1 MNRGSGLHVSR
12 DRVLV
17 AGVLLIVAASCFRAW
32 AATRTWF
39 YVDDFPIVITA
50 AREGVALGSLADP
63 YIGHVMPAGRIAAW
77 LTTVGRPYDYP
88 VAIAELIALFALTGA
103 GLLRLLRTL
112 FGPHPAV
119 LLLLAYFLFSPW
131 LISLTSWW
139 AAGINHLPA
148 LAATVWSLDAAVRCL
163 RDPQRRHLLASVAW
177 VAFGLAFAELALLAY
192 IPLTLLAVGYFASGT
207 LAERIGRLWR
217 ERRPLVVA
225 HAVVVASYAA
235 LYLATAWAPQDAPE
249 GGVPWRDYVVNVL
262 GTVVPSAAIG
272 GPVRWEQAWAAQFD
286 VDPPALLR
294 LAGLVAVG
302 GVLALSALVR
312 DRALRAWLIPAAQLA
327 VLVLL
332 LAKTRVVFGPSFIL
346 DLRFTTPLALGVPL
360 ALGLAFLP
368 VRDAV
373 EGSVRR
379 QQHWLVDRPAPAV
392 LASVVFVVLAV
403 RSAATFPL
411 LHVPDDA
418 SPRDYFATFE
428 RSLDEHDQPVDLV
441 DDHLPG
447 YVFSGPEGV
456 YSSALAQYGD
466 RVRFPEVL
474 EDDYYVLDG
483 SGRLVEPDLD
493 VARRAV
499 PPPSGSGCDGYLLDG
514 AVDGERVI
522 ELDGPVFGAVW
533 RLRIDYTAAS
543 DTAATLSRGTSTT
556 ETTLHAGTHTLEVSG
571 AGQYDAVTI
580 AAGDPAARV
589 CVRQVLVGTTDYPG
603 RSAG

>member
-1 MNRGSGLHVSR
+1 MTQGPGRHVSR
-12 DRVLV
+12 DRVLA
-17 AGVLLIVAASCFRAW
+17 AGALLVLAATCFRAW
-32 AATRTWF
+32 AASQTWF

-50 AREGVALGSLADP
+50 ARDGIAPSTLADP

-88 VAIAELIALFALTGA
+88 VAIAELAALFALAGA
-103 GLLRLLRTL
+103 GVLRLLRTL

-148 LAATVWSLDAAVRCL
+148 LAATAWSLDAAVRYL
-163 RDPQRRHLLASVAW
+163 RVPRRRHLVASVAW
-177 VAFGLAFAELALLAY
+177 VVFGLAFAELALLAY
-192 IPLTLLAVGYFASGT
+192 VPLALVAVGYFASGT
-207 LAERIGRLWR
+207 LAQRIRQLW
-217 ERRPLVVA
+217 EQRRPLVVA
-225 HAVVVASYAA
+225 HAVLVAAYVA
-235 LYLATAWAPQDAPE
+235 LYLSIAWSPQDAPE

-262 GTVVPSAAIG
+262 GTVVPSAAVG
-272 GPVRWEQAWAAQFD
+272 GPVRWDQAWAAQFD

-294 LAGLVAVG
+294 LVGVLVVG

-312 DRALRAWLIPAAQLA
+312 DRALRAWLVPAAQLA

-346 DLRFTTPLALGVPL
+346 DLRFTAPLAIGVPL

-373 EGSVRR
+373 ESSARR
-379 QQHWLVDRPAPAV
+379 QPHWLVDRPAPAV
-392 LASVVFVVLAV
+392 LASVVFVALAV

-411 LHVPDDA
+411 LHVPDQA
-418 SPRDYFATFE
+418 SPHGYFAAFE
-428 RSLDEHDQPVDLV
+428 RSLADHEEPVDLV
-441 DDHLPG
+441 DDRLPG
-447 YVFSGPEGV
+447 YVFSGPERV
-456 YSSALAQYGD
+456 SSLALAQYGD
-466 RVRFPEVL
+466 RVRFPAVL
-474 EDDYYVLDG
+474 EDEFYVLDDTG
-483 SGRLVEPDLD
+483 QLVEPDLE

-499 PPPSGSGCDGYLLDG
+499 PPPSDSACDGYLLDG
-514 AVDGERVI
+514 EVDGERLI

-543 DTAATLSRGTSTT
+543 DAPATITRGESTT
-556 ETTLHAGTHTLEVSG
+556 DVTLHAGTHILEVSG
-571 AGQYDAVTI
+571 EGQYDAVSIT
-580 AAGDPAARV
+580 ADPSARV
-589 CVRQVLVGTTDYPG
+589 CVHEVLVGTTDYPG
-603 RSAG
+603 RSEG